1 MVSDGNRL
9 GHPGNPE
16 APDHTATRARG
27 IGSPGRQAVILAIVF
42 LSLLTAAIGTTVWM
56 SDRIGDAPMDR
67 NGYIALAIGVT
78 ATLALGMGLMGLLFY
93 SSRHGYDEGARR
105 Q

>member
-42 LSLLTAAIGTTVWM
+42 LSLLAAAIGTTGEVLHQGGIFRAGFTV
-56 SDRIGDAPMDR
+56 D
-67 NGYIALAIGVT
+67 
-78 ATLALGMGLMGLLFY
+78 
-93 SSRHGYDEGARR
+93 H
-105 Q
+105 